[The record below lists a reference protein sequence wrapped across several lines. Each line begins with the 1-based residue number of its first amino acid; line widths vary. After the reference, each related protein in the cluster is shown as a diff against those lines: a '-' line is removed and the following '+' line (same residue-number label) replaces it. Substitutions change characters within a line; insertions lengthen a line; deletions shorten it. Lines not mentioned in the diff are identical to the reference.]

1 MTDQHHETVP
11 SLRGQKRKRPF
22 RDSYSRRPSDSNSD
36 DEDQRPFKVK
46 LTLRLPSLL
55 TLSFPKVPSTLVS
68 SADVIDI
75 ASDSDDS
82 DGDTM
87 SDISSLSRS
96 DEARDPV
103 ETRSS
108 PSLPYRLSS
117 WHGVPE
123 VHCPSPAGISSP
135 PTDSEDEDDDYHVS
149 MTGIHRYIP
158 HRSYSPDLDVE
169 WNDFDSDAE
178 ADTLWEGQRLK
189 SPSAQMI
196 SDTVECKVKQE
207 PHDVQDMLDAWDDL
221 DNSIADVKVV
231 QVLTKAAAGFTG
243 SDEPDNAWHFE
254 NYLSQDEWQYS
265 HEEPRIKD
273 ENLDIDALFHVAT
286 RITYSPASYEPQRVL
301 SLHDDNK
308 QDLRLSAKS
317 LSTRNTNCSLTSLI
331 QNLSVNTA
339 NSAVSPSSLVL
350 PPPTCI
356 SPQDTRCNGFTSS
369 VVVVHTCR
377 PTSPPICATQVEG
390 KQQTLIQV
398 TASHEELTDISVY
411 QMILGSMIFLRRI
424 DTDFVNLTPIIHYT
438 GAPFPILNSIS
449 NLTIINKGSPTV
461 AGTWVPLTA
470 AQAYTRGHSLP
481 ENVLETFL
489 SDKLHEEFP
498 QALQDFHLSN
508 TPGRMLNQ
516 FGRHFGST
524 LEAMQSEST
533 RSASPL
539 GETQKVD
546 MEGGLCVDSPL
557 SASEQE
563 MFHALCNIPEE
574 ESRREERSQPLRR
587 SERVAARRQG
597 RR

>member
-1 MTDQHHETVP
+1 
-11 SLRGQKRKRPF
+11 
-22 RDSYSRRPSDSNSD
+22 
-36 DEDQRPFKVK
+36 
-46 LTLRLPSLL
+46 
-55 TLSFPKVPSTLVS
+55 
-68 SADVIDI
+68 
-75 ASDSDDS
+75 
-82 DGDTM
+82 
-87 SDISSLSRS
+87 
-96 DEARDPV
+96 
-103 ETRSS
+103 
-108 PSLPYRLSS
+108 
-117 WHGVPE
+117 
-123 VHCPSPAGISSP
+123 
-135 PTDSEDEDDDYHVS
+135 
-149 MTGIHRYIP
+149 
-158 HRSYSPDLDVE
+158 
-169 WNDFDSDAE
+169 
-178 ADTLWEGQRLK
+178 
-189 SPSAQMI
+189 
-196 SDTVECKVKQE
+196 
-207 PHDVQDMLDAWDDL
+207 
-221 DNSIADVKVV
+221 
-231 QVLTKAAAGFTG
+231 
-243 SDEPDNAWHFE
+243 
-254 NYLSQDEWQYS
+254 
-265 HEEPRIKD
+265 
-273 ENLDIDALFHVAT
+273 
-286 RITYSPASYEPQRVL
+286 
-301 SLHDDNK
+301 
-308 QDLRLSAKS
+308 
-317 LSTRNTNCSLTSLI
+317 
-331 QNLSVNTA
+331 
-339 NSAVSPSSLVL
+339 
-350 PPPTCI
+350 
-356 SPQDTRCNGFTSS
+356 
-369 VVVVHTCR
+369 
-377 PTSPPICATQVEG
+377 
-390 KQQTLIQV
+390 
-398 TASHEELTDISVY
+398 
-411 QMILGSMIFLRRI
+411 MILGSMIFLRRI

>member
-1 MTDQHHETVP
+1 MVWYLSRATGAPCPFARAGIRLFDYIESGNLGLASTNVTDQHRGTVQ

-55 TLSFPKVPSTLVS
+55 TLSFPKVPSTMVT
-68 SADVIDI
+68 SANVIDI
-75 ASDSDDS
+75 VSDSSDDS

-96 DEARDPV
+96 GEARDPV
-103 ETRSS
+103 EIRPS
-108 PSLPYRLSS
+108 PSHSYHLSS
-117 WHGVPE
+117 RHGVSE
-123 VHCPSPAGISSP
+123 VRCHSPAGISSP

-149 MTGIHRYIP
+149 MTGTHRYIP

-286 RITYSPASYEPQRVL
+286 RITHSPAPYEPQRVL
-301 SLHDDNK
+301 SLHDDNV
-308 QDLRLSAKS
+308 RLSSKS
-317 LSTRNTNCSLTSLI
+317 LSSRNTNCSLTSLI

-398 TASHEELTDISVY
+398 PASHEEL
-411 QMILGSMIFLRRI
+411 QIF
-424 DTDFVNLTPIIHYT
+424 P
-438 GAPFPILNSIS
+438 
-449 NLTIINKGSPTV
+449 
-461 AGTWVPLTA
+461 
-470 AQAYTRGHSLP
+470 
-481 ENVLETFL
+481 
-489 SDKLHEEFP
+489 
-498 QALQDFHLSN
+498 
-508 TPGRMLNQ
+508 
-516 FGRHFGST
+516 ST
-524 LEAMQSEST
+524 
-533 RSASPL
+533 
-539 GETQKVD
+539 K
-546 MEGGLCVDSPL
+546 
-557 SASEQE
+557 
-563 MFHALCNIPEE
+563 
-574 ESRREERSQPLRR
+574 
-587 SERVAARRQG
+587 
-597 RR
+597 